1 MNKITR
7 EHYPVSKL
15 PEELKKEFEGLQT
28 VKIVGDPKDQGKTTA
43 ERITFRDYEHQYEE
57 MMSHIKP
64 MTLKELLADREA
76 HPEKY
81 RGNVTPEEAVA
92 RVREIRDEWDSDR

>member
-15 PEELKKEFEGLQT
+15 PEELRKEFAGFET
-28 VKIVGDPKDQGKTTA
+28 VTVVGDEGDSAAPANAASGYH
-43 ERITFRDYEHQYEE
+43 DYDE
-57 MMSHIKP
+57 MMADIKP
-64 MTLKELLADREA
+64 MTLRELLADREA

-92 RVREIRDEWDSDR
+92 RVRALRDEWDSDR